1 MARRDTVDQPP
12 ADPGL
17 PFKRRARRRL
27 VGALVI
33 GLAVAV
39 TLPLVL
45 DREPRYPR
53 PDIRVDIPSRDA
65 QLPVRPPGEADAP
78 PAAQRAPVNADSAR
92 AARAEAGRAAEARAT
107 AGGSAP
113 ADPSQAAA
121 DARLQAREPMTQQ
134 LDVPADGGAAQSRS
148 SAAARADSD
157 AARAAAAKS
166 DAARAEAQRQEAARA
181 EAARAEAARAEA
193 ARAEAARAE
202 AARANAA
209 RAEAARAEAVRAEAA
224 RAEAARAQAA
234 RQQAAAAAA
243 DTSRQSADAQPRT
256 YPSQNW
262 AVQIGQFARPENARA
277 AEARASSL
285 GLRAYSETLQ
295 TAQGE
300 RVRVRPGPFA
310 TRAAAEEARSRLL
323 AAGLDA
329 ALIAPEAGR

>member
-193 ARAEAARAE
+193 ARAEAARAS
-202 AARANAA
+202 AA

-300 RVRVRPGPFA
+300 RVRVRTGPFA

>member
-65 QLPVRPPGEADAP
+65 QLPVRPPGDA
-78 PAAQRAPVNADSAR
+78 AAARAPVNADSAR
-92 AARAEAGRAAEARAT
+92 EARAEAGRVAEARAT
-107 AGGSAP
+107 VGGGAP

-121 DARLQAREPMTQQ
+121 DARQQAREPMTQQ
-134 LDVPADGGAAQSRS
+134 LDVPADGAAQSRS
-148 SAAARADSD
+148 GAAARADAD
-157 AARAAAAKS
+157 AVRAAAAKA
-166 DAARAEAQRQEAARA
+166 DAARAEAQRQEAARAEAARAEAARANAARA

-202 AARANAA
+202 AARA
-209 RAEAARAEAVRAEAA
+209 
-224 RAEAARAQAA
+224 QAA
-234 RQQAAAAAA
+234 RQQAAVAAA
-243 DTSRQSADAQPRT
+243 DPSRQGTGSPPRT

-277 AEARASSL
+277 AEARVSSL

-300 RVRVRPGPFA
+300 RVRVRTGPFA